1 MLIHAEFHL
10 KLDKAI
16 RYRLP
21 CASDKGN
28 GMKVSLE
35 SEWYEECLSD
45 ILVLSIEI

>member
-1 MLIHAEFHL
+1 MYLACFENTDNNKI
-10 KLDKAI
+10 
-16 RYRLP
+16 
-21 CASDKGN
+21 N